1 MRKEEDFS
9 EWYGSVIEKAE
20 LRDKRYPVKGMD
32 VWLPY
37 GWAVMKRIDQAWR
50 EEFDSTGHREVNF
63 PLLIPETEFKKEAD
77 HVKGFEADVYWV
89 THGGLNPLDVKLVL
103 RPTSETAM
111 YPMFALWIRS
121 HADLPLKVYQIVST
135 FRYETKMTRTFL
147 RVREIHFFESH
158 TAHATFEDAEQQIQ
172 EDLQIHERLMRRFCL
187 PYLVSKRPDWDKFP
201 GAHYSLGADT
211 LLPSGRALQVA
222 TFHQYRDNFSK
233 VYDVKFEDV
242 DGSRKYV
249 HQTTDGM
256 SERLVGSI
264 IAVHGDEK
272 GLVLPPEVA
281 PIQAVI
287 VPILEK
293 GRQEEISRAARELY
307 ATLQPHLRVHID
319 ERDLRPGEKF
329 YHWEAKGV
337 PLRIE
342 LGPKDLEKSEVV
354 VVQRTTGERRS
365 LAVLALANRLKSMLE
380 LIQVEMFARAE
391 KALKQNTFAIARLE
405 DAREGI
411 NKMGW
416 CGRRECG
423 LAGAQ
428 RPRTDV
434 LGQPDYRDAGPGQC
448 IVGGGA
454 APRVLDTAQGYC
466 GGGGGSGFR

>member
-9 EWYGSVIEKAE
+9 EWFSTAIEKAE

-37 GWAVMKRIDQAWR
+37 GWAIMKRIDQGWR
-50 EEFDSTGHREVNF
+50 EEFDGTGHKEVSF
-63 PLLIPETEFKKEAD
+63 PLLIPETEFQKEAD
-77 HVKGFEADVYWV
+77 HVKGFEEDVYWV
-89 THGGLNPLDVKLVL
+89 TQGGKNPLDVRLVL

-121 HADLPLKVYQIVST
+121 HADLPLKTYQIVST

-172 EDLQIHERLMRRFCL
+172 EDLQINERLMRRFCL
-187 PYLVSKRPDWDKFP
+187 PYLVSKRPEWDKFP
-201 GAHYSLGADT
+201 GAFYSLGADT
-211 LLPSGRALQVA
+211 LLPSGRTLQLA

-233 VYDVKFEDV
+233 VYEVKYEAP
-242 DGSRKYV
+242 DGTHKYV

-256 SERLVGSI
+256 SERIVGAI

-281 PIQAVI
+281 PIQVVI

-293 GRQEEISRAARELY
+293 GRQEEIGRAARELY
-307 ATLQPHLRVHID
+307 AALQPQLRVHID

-337 PLRIE
+337 PLRVE
-342 LGPKDLEKSEVV
+342 LGPKDLEKQSVV
-354 VVQRTTGERRS
+354 VVQRTTGEKKS
-365 LAVLALANRLKSMLE
+365 LAILALAARLRSMLE

-391 KALKQNTFAIARLE
+391 KILKENTFTILRLE
-405 DAREGI
+405 DARDGI
-411 NKMGW
+411 NRMGW
-416 CGRRECG
+416 CGRKECG
-423 LAGAQ
+423 IAVTEKTGMNVLGTPYYKESASGKCAVCGEAAI
-428 RPRTDV
+428 DV
-434 LGQPDYRDAGPGQC
+434 LY
-448 IVGGGA
+448 A
-454 APRVLDTAQGYC
+454 AKAY
-466 GGGGGSGFR
+466 

>member
-50 EEFDSTGHREVNF
+50 EEFDATGHREVNF

-77 HVKGFEADVYWV
+77 HVKGFESDVYWV
-89 THGGLNPLDVKLVL
+89 THGGLNPLDIRLVL

-121 HADLPLKVYQIVST
+121 HADLPLKLYQIVST

-147 RVREIHFFESH
+147 RVREIHFFEAH
-158 TAHATFEDAEQQIQ
+158 TAHATFEDAEQQVQ

-187 PYLVSKRPDWDKFP
+187 PYLITKRPDWDKFP
-201 GAHYSLGADT
+201 GAFYSLGADT
-211 LLPSGRALQVA
+211 LLPSGRTLQVA
-222 TFHQYRDNFSK
+222 TFHQYKDNFSK
-233 VYDVKFEDV
+233 VYDVKYEDPT
-242 DGSRKYV
+242 GEHRYA

-256 SERLVGSI
+256 SERIVGAI
-264 IAVHGDEK
+264 VAVHGDGK
-272 GLVLPPEVA
+272 GIVLPPEVA
-281 PIQAVI
+281 PVQVVI

-293 GRQEEISRAARELY
+293 GRQEEISRAARELFQS
-307 ATLQPHLRVHID
+307 LQPQLRVHID

-329 YHWEAKGV
+329 YHWEARGV
-337 PLRIE
+337 PLRVE
-342 LGPKDLEKSEVV
+342 LGPKDLAKGEVV
-354 VVQRTTGERRS
+354 VVQRTNGEKRS
-365 LAVLALANRLKSMLE
+365 LAVLGLAARLKSMLE

-391 KALKQNTFAIARLE
+391 KAMKESVTAIARLE
-405 DAREGI
+405 DTRDGI

-416 CGRRECG
+416 CGREECG
-423 LAGAQ
+423 LAVGE
-428 RPRTDV
+428 RTGMNV
-434 LGQPDYRDAGPGQC
+434 LGTPYYRETASGKC
-448 IVGGGA
+448 IVCGEPAKDFLYA
-454 APRVLDTAQGYC
+454 AKAY
-466 GGGGGSGFR
+466 

>member
-9 EWYGSVIEKAE
+9 EWYSSVIEKAE

-37 GWAVMKRIDQAWR
+37 GWAVMKRIDHAWR
-50 EEFDSTGHREVNF
+50 EEFDATGHREVNF

-77 HVKGFEADVYWV
+77 HVKGFESDVYWV
-89 THGGLNPLDVKLVL
+89 THGGLNPLDVRLVL

-147 RVREIHFFESH
+147 RVREIHFFEAH
-158 TAHATFEDAEQQIQ
+158 TAHATFEDAEQQVQ

-201 GAHYSLGADT
+201 GAFYSLGADT
-211 LLPSGRALQVA
+211 LLPSGRTLQIA

-233 VYDVKFEDV
+233 VYGVRYEDAT
-242 DGSRKYV
+242 GEHRYA

-256 SERLVGSI
+256 SERLVGAI

-281 PIQAVI
+281 PVQVVI

-293 GRQEEISRAARELY
+293 GRQEEISRAARELFQN
-307 ATLQPHLRVHID
+307 LQPQLRVHID

-329 YHWEAKGV
+329 YYWEARGV
-337 PLRIE
+337 PLRVE
-342 LGPKDLEKSEVV
+342 LGPKDLAKGEVV
-354 VVQRTTGERRS
+354 VVQRMSGDKRS
-365 LAVLALANRLKSMLE
+365 LAVMGLAARLKSMLE
-380 LIQVEMFARAE
+380 LIQVEMFGRADAMMKE
-391 KALKQNTFAIARLE
+391 NITAIARLD
-405 DAREGI
+405 DARDGI

-416 CGRRECG
+416 CGREVCG
-423 LAGAQ
+423 LAVTE
-428 RPRTDV
+428 RTGMSV
-434 LGQPDYRDAGPGQC
+434 LGTPYYKETASGKC
-448 IVGGGA
+448 IVCGEPAKHVLYA
-454 APRVLDTAQGYC
+454 AKAY
-466 GGGGGSGFR
+466 

>member
-37 GWAVMKRIDQAWR
+37 GWAVMKRVDQAWR
-50 EEFDSTGHREVNF
+50 EEFDATGHREVNF

-77 HVKGFEADVYWV
+77 HVKGFESDVYWV

-147 RVREIHFFESH
+147 RVREIHFFEAH
-158 TAHATFEDAEQQIQ
+158 TAHATFEDAEQQVQ

-187 PYLVSKRPDWDKFP
+187 PYIVSKRPDWDKFP
-201 GAHYSLGADT
+201 GAFYSLGADT
-211 LLPSGRALQVA
+211 LLPSGRTLQIA

-233 VYDVKFEDV
+233 VYGVRYEDPT
-242 DGSRKYV
+242 GEHRYA

-256 SERLVGSI
+256 SERLLGAIVAI
-264 IAVHGDEK
+264 HGDEK

-281 PIQAVI
+281 PVQVVI

-293 GRQEEISRAARELY
+293 GRQGEISRAARELFQS
-307 ATLQPHLRVHID
+307 LQPQLRVHID

-329 YHWEAKGV
+329 YYWEARGV
-337 PLRIE
+337 PLRVE
-342 LGPKDLEKSEVV
+342 LGPKDLAKGEVV
-354 VVQRTTGERRS
+354 VVQRTSGDKRS
-365 LAVLALANRLKSMLE
+365 LAVVGLAARLKSMLE
-380 LIQVEMFARAE
+380 LIQVEMFGRAD
-391 KALKQNTFAIARLE
+391 KAMKENIVAIARLD
-405 DAREGI
+405 DARDGI

-416 CGRRECG
+416 CGRQECG
-423 LAGAQ
+423 LAVTE
-428 RPRTDV
+428 RTGMSV
-434 LGQPDYRDAGPGQC
+434 LGTPYYKEAASGKC
-448 IVGGGA
+448 IVCGEPAKEVLYA
-454 APRVLDTAQGYC
+454 AKAY
-466 GGGGGSGFR
+466 